1 MAEKTLEEMR
11 QAVAEIREK
20 MAAAAREAGRDPAA
34 VQLCAACKTR
44 TAETVAASAA
54 LPIDV
59 FGENHVQEL
68 CANFDAG
75 AYCGK
80 PSHFIGHLQTNKIKK
95 VLGRA
100 SLIQSVDSEH
110 LLNAIEKEAAK
121 AGIVQNVLLEV
132 NIGGEESKSGVS
144 PEALWPLLDAAAA
157 QEHIRVKGLM
167 AIPPVNDDDAQNR
180 RYLAAVH
187 DLCGYGKCSLTA
199 AIPIL
204 SAAGCD
210 VCPVPT
216 ALFSAHT
223 RYAVFTF
230 HDTTDIL
237 SGYLDAWQ
245 KEDVELDGVYSGFL
259 GSPDQV
265 AIIQRLYREYPN
277 ALRLVDPV
285 MGDAGEMYPTYTPE
299 LCEAMGAL
307 ADGADVLMPNLTEA
321 SILTKRDY
329 PGQDIDEATVNELLG
344 ALLELGAKNVVL
356 KGIDHGDGKIV
367 NYVASAS
374 TGVAGKIEL
383 AHEKLPYM
391 IHGTGDAFASAL
403 CGAVMAGRG
412 LAESAEIA
420 GEFVRHAM
428 VSTRNQ
434 PHFEDRGV
442 SFELN
447 LGELTDL
454 VK

>member
-1 MAEKTLEEMR
+1 MTDATLYD
-11 QAVAEIREK
+11 
-20 MAAAAREAGRDPAA
+20 RDP
-34 VQLCAACKTR
+34 
-44 TAETVAASAA
+44 SYI
-54 LPIDV
+54 P
-59 FGENHVQEL
+59 
-68 CANFDAG
+68 
-75 AYCGK
+75 
-80 PSHFIGHLQTNKIKK
+80 
-95 VLGRA
+95 
-100 SLIQSVDSEH
+100 
-110 LLNAIEKEAAK
+110 
-121 AGIVQNVLLEV
+121 
-132 NIGGEESKSGVS
+132 
-144 PEALWPLLDAAAA
+144 
-157 QEHIRVKGLM
+157 RV
-167 AIPPVNDDDAQNR
+167 
-180 RYLAAVH
+180 AAVH
-187 DLCGYGKCSLTA
+187 DMCGYGKCSLTA

-329 PGQDIDEATVNELLG
+329 PGQNIDEATVNELLG
-344 ALLELGAKNVVL
+344 ALLKLGAKNVVL

-367 NYVASAS
+367 NYVASTS

-412 LAESAEIA
+412 LAKSAEIA

-428 VSTRNQ
+428 VSTRDQ

>member
-1 MAEKTLEEMR
+1 MTDVTLYD
-11 QAVAEIREK
+11 
-20 MAAAAREAGRDPAA
+20 RDPNYI
-34 VQLCAACKTR
+34 
-44 TAETVAASAA
+44 
-54 LPIDV
+54 P
-59 FGENHVQEL
+59 
-68 CANFDAG
+68 
-75 AYCGK
+75 
-80 PSHFIGHLQTNKIKK
+80 
-95 VLGRA
+95 
-100 SLIQSVDSEH
+100 
-110 LLNAIEKEAAK
+110 
-121 AGIVQNVLLEV
+121 
-132 NIGGEESKSGVS
+132 
-144 PEALWPLLDAAAA
+144 
-157 QEHIRVKGLM
+157 RV
-167 AIPPVNDDDAQNR
+167 
-180 RYLAAVH
+180 AAVH
-187 DLCGYGKCSLTA
+187 DMCGYGKCSLTA

-307 ADGADVLMPNLTEA
+307 
-321 SILTKRDY
+321 
-329 PGQDIDEATVNELLG
+329 
-344 ALLELGAKNVVL
+344 LELGAKNVVL